1 MRNMAIS
8 IIAMMVL
15 AACNQGGGAAAGG
28 DSKPASGE
36 SAQTS
41 SGGGDGKEIIIGFSA
56 PLTGPQSHYGED
68 YKSGVQ
74 MAIDE
79 ANEQGITI
87 NGGPAKFKL
96 DAQDDGADPKQATQV
111 AERFVDLKVA
121 GVIGHFNSGTTI
133 PASKVYEENNIPN
146 VSMATSPVLTQ
157 QGFKTVFRSMTS
169 DSQQGLVLG
178 KYAVEK
184 LGYKTVGI
192 IDDRTAYGQGLAD
205 EFEKSAKAAGATI
218 LPRQFTNDK
227 ATEFQSILTAFKE
240 SPPDVIFYGG
250 ADPQSAPM
258 VVQMK
263 RLGIK
268 SQFLSGEMTKNPNFI
283 KVAGESAEGV
293 MASLAGIPLA
303 KLAKGPEFETKY
315 KAKFGKEV
323 QIYAPYGYDGTWAM
337 INAMKAANS
346 SKPADYL
353 PKLAATNMP
362 GITSDHFA
370 YDDKGDLKDIAI
382 TVYKVEKGQ
391 WVPVESLTSGA
402 Q

>member
-15 AACNQGGGAAAGG
+15 AACNQGGGGTASGDKPAASGSTTAA
-28 DSKPASGE
+28 PASG
-36 SAQTS
+36 
-41 SGGGDGKEIIIGFSA
+41 DNEIVIGFSA

-68 YKSGVQ
+68 YKTGVQ

-87 NGGPAKFKL
+87 NGAPAKFKM
-96 DAQDDGADPKQATQV
+96 DAQDDAADPKQATQV
-111 AERFVDLKVA
+111 AERFVDAKVA
-121 GVIGHFNSGTTI
+121 GVIGHFNSGTSI
-133 PASKVYEENNIPN
+133 PASKIYEENNIPN
-146 VSMATSPVLTQ
+146 IAMATSPVFTQ

-184 LGYKTVGI
+184 LGYKTIGI

-240 SPPDVIFYGG
+240 KQPDAIFYGG
-250 ADPQSAPM
+250 GDPQSAPM

-263 RLGIK
+263 RLGIT

-283 KVAGESAEGV
+283 KVAGKDAEGV
-293 MASLAGIPLA
+293 MASLAGMPLA

-315 KAKFGKEV
+315 KAKFGKDV
-323 QIYAPYGYDGTWAM
+323 QIYSPYGYDATWAM

-346 SKPADYL
+346 SKPTDYL
-353 PKLAATNMP
+353 PKLAATDMA
-362 GITSDHFA
+362 GITSDHFS
-370 YDDKGDLKDIAI
+370 YDDKGDLKDVAI
-382 TVYKVEKGQ
+382 TVYKVENGE
-391 WVPVESLTSGA
+391 WVPVESLSGSSN
-402 Q
+402 

>member
-28 DSKPASGE
+28 DSKAASGE

-184 LGYKTVGI
+184 LGYKKIAI

-227 ATEFQSILTAFKE
+227 ASDFQSILTSFKTE
-240 SPPDVIFYGG
+240 QPDVIFYGG
-250 ADPQSAPM
+250 ADTQSAPM
-258 VVQMK
+258 IKQIR
-263 RLGIK
+263 RLGINAP
-268 SQFLSGEMTKNPNFI
+268 FISGEMTKTPTFL
-283 KVAGESAEGV
+283 KVAGADAEGV
-293 MASLAGIPLA
+293 FTSLAGFPLD
-303 KLAKGPEFETKY
+303 KMPKGKEYETKY
-315 KAKFGKEV
+315 KAKYNQDV
-323 QIYAPYGYDGTWAM
+323 ATYSPYGYDATWAM
-337 INAMKAANS
+337 ITAMKQANS
-346 SKPADYL
+346 SKAADYL
-353 PKLAATNMP
+353 AKLQAMDLD
-362 GITSDHFA
+362 GVTSQHFS
-370 YDDKGDLKDIAI
+370 YDAKGDLKDVAI
-382 TVYKVEKGQ
+382 TVYKAEKGK
-391 WVPVESLTSGA
+391 WVPVDSISSGSK
-402 Q
+402 

>member
-1 MRNMAIS
+1 MNTLNIGKLTLS
-8 IIAMMVL
+8 LMVGL
-15 AACNQGGGAAAGG
+15 ALTACGGQKQGDSAAA
-28 DSKPASGE
+28 ASGNN
-36 SAQTS
+36 
-41 SGGGDGKEIIIGFSA
+41 EIVIGFAA
-56 PLTGPQSHYGED
+56 PLTGPQSHYGEE
-68 YKSGVQ
+68 YRNGAQ
-74 MAIDE
+74 LAIDE
-79 ANEQGITI
+79 ANAQKLTI
-87 NGGPAKFKL
+87 NGKPATFKL
-96 DAQDDGADPKQATQV
+96 MAEDDAADPKQATQV
-111 AERFVDLKVA
+111 AERFIDVKVA
-121 GVIGHFNSGTTI
+121 GVIGHFNSGTAI
-133 PASKVYEENNIPN
+133 PASKIYEDNQIPN
-146 VSMATSPVLTQ
+146 IAMATSPTLSA
-157 QGFKTVFRSMTS
+157 QGFKYVFRSMTS
-169 DSQQGLVLG
+169 DSQQGTVLG

-303 KLAKGPEFETKY
+303 KLPKGPEFETKY
-315 KAKFGKEV
+315 KAKFNKEV

>member
-1 MRNMAIS
+1 MMKMMAVS
-8 IIAMMVL
+8 IMAMAVL
-15 AACNQGGGAAAGG
+15 AACGG
-28 DSKPASGE
+28 
-36 SAQTS
+36 QQS
-41 SGGGDGKEIIIGFSA
+41 SGTAASSSGSGASTTASADGKDIIIGFSA

-68 YKSGVQ
+68 YKEGVQ
-74 MAIDE
+74 MAIEE
-79 ANEQGITI
+79 ANAQNLTI
-87 NGGPAKFKL
+87 NGAPAKFVL
-96 DAQDDGADPKQATQV
+96 MAEDDAADPKQATQV
-111 AERFVDLKVA
+111 AERFVDKGVS

-133 PASKVYEENNIPN
+133 PASKIYEENNIPN

-178 KYAVEK
+178 TYAVKK

-218 LPRQFTNDK
+218 LPRQYTNDK
-227 ATEFQSILTAFKE
+227 ATEFQSVLTTFKDNA
-240 SPPDVIFYGG
+240 PDVIFYGG
-250 ADPQSAPM
+250 ADPQAAPM

-283 KVAGESAEGV
+283 KVAGENAEGV
-293 MASLAGIPLA
+293 MASLAGVPL
-303 KLAKGPEFETKY
+303 KDLPKGPEFETKY
-315 KAKFGKEV
+315 KAKYNKDV
-323 QIYAPYGYDGTWAM
+323 QIYSPYGYDGTWAM
-337 INAMKAANS
+337 INAMKEANS

-353 PKLAATNMP
+353 PKLAATNMA
-362 GITSDHFA
+362 GITSNNFA
-370 YDDKGDLKDIAI
+370 YDDKGDLKDVAI

-391 WVPVESLTSGA
+391 WVPVESLTAGNM
-402 Q
+402 

>member
-1 MRNMAIS
+1 MNTLNIGKLTLS
-8 IIAMMVL
+8 LMVGL
-15 AACNQGGGAAAGG
+15 ALTACGGQKQGDSAAA
-28 DSKPASGE
+28 ASGNN
-36 SAQTS
+36 
-41 SGGGDGKEIIIGFSA
+41 EIVIGFAA
-56 PLTGPQSHYGED
+56 PLTGPQSHYGEE
-68 YKSGVQ
+68 YRNGAQ
-74 MAIDE
+74 LAIDE
-79 ANEQGITI
+79 ANAQKLTI
-87 NGGPAKFKL
+87 NGKPATFKL
-96 DAQDDGADPKQATQV
+96 MAEDDAADPKQATQV

-178 KYAVEK
+178 KYANEK

-205 EFEKSAKAAGATI
+205 EFEKTAKAAGATI

-315 KAKFGKEV
+315 KAKFNKEV

-382 TVYKVEKGQ
+382 TMYKVEKGQ
-391 WVPVESLTSGA
+391 WVPVESLTSSSK
-402 Q
+402 